1 MDDLNSASIYTTTE
15 FQTKKLISAPGV
27 FTSADNNFENNM
39 APFKK
44 DLFLLSMVERERR
57 KRRCLRQ
64 RMALLIV
71 QRKRFLLRVFVMF
84 CFVMQCFEAVE
95 SPRIRTCRRY
105 PRNQGFWELAWET
118 YDDTRFKKTFRVS
131 RRTFQYI
138 LQNIRQDIQKNYV
151 AELPI
156 SPECRLAI
164 CLYRLGR
171 GDYLYTIAELF
182 GQGVATVHCVIEDVC
197 EAIVKNLWMESV
209 QKHFPANE
217 QEFTEAMV
225 EMEALWQF
233 PCCWGAVD
241 GCHIPIQCPPG
252 GAQASKEYHN
262 FKNFFSVV
270 MMAVVDAKDRF
281 IWASVG
287 FPGNSHDSV
296 ILQSTRLWH
305 DIVQNNIIPPVT
317 KTMENTDVYPM
328 ILGDSAFP
336 FRTWLMKPYSHAVLS
351 PEERNFNYRLSRA
364 RMVTERGFGQ
374 LKSRWRVLYRKL
386 GCHPRAVKRIALACV
401 ALHNICSN
409 AGDALPPNLDLT
421 ERRDRDEV
429 RRLLQLRNCSKIKDT
444 SRLAGAI
451 RAALSQKFWKEKVG
465 HGVS

>member
-1 MDDLNSASIYTTTE
+1 
-15 FQTKKLISAPGV
+15 
-27 FTSADNNFENNM
+27 M

-241 GCHIPIQCPPG
+241 RCHIPIQCPPG

-262 FKNFFSVV
+262 FKNFF
-270 MMAVVDAKDRF
+270 
-281 IWASVG
+281 
-287 FPGNSHDSV
+287 
-296 ILQSTRLWH
+296 
-305 DIVQNNIIPPVT
+305 
-317 KTMENTDVYPM
+317 
-328 ILGDSAFP
+328 
-336 FRTWLMKPYSHAVLS
+336 
-351 PEERNFNYRLSRA
+351 
-364 RMVTERGFGQ
+364 
-374 LKSRWRVLYRKL
+374 
-386 GCHPRAVKRIALACV
+386 
-401 ALHNICSN
+401 
-409 AGDALPPNLDLT
+409 
-421 ERRDRDEV
+421 
-429 RRLLQLRNCSKIKDT
+429 LLL
-444 SRLAGAI
+444 
-451 RAALSQKFWKEKVG
+451 
-465 HGVS
+465 